1 MNDVWDGI
9 LIIMTVVAIIGMIL
23 ITVIAII
30 GIILILNRYAGGI
43 TTNVIAIIGIILIL
57 TGCAG
62 GIEGAIQT
70 EQKIADGITAV
81 DEKTHGILAIIS
93 TSGQILHLVSEL
105 HKAGVDTE
113 VIMAI
118 QDAMDKAYAIA
129 EKENFKLKG
138 E

>member
-1 MNDVWDGI
+1 MRGVWNAI
-9 LIIMTVVAIIGMIL
+9 LIMTSLA
-23 ITVIAII
+23 AII
-30 GIILILNRYAGGI
+30 GIILI
-43 TTNVIAIIGIILIL
+43 IA
-57 TGCAG
+57 GCANF
-62 GIEGAIQT
+62 IAN

-93 TSGQILHLVSEL
+93 TSGKILHLVSEL

-129 EKENFKLKG
+129 EKENFKLTK
-138 E
+138 EK